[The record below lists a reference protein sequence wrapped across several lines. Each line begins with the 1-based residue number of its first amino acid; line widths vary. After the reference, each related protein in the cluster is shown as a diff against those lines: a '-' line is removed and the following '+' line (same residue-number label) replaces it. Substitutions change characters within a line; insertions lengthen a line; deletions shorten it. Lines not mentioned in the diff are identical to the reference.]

1 MVNSGEMPEG
11 QNVALASLEG
21 KPLCGPDKDTDS
33 QNLIQPRI
41 GLDSFKHGSMYGF
54 PNIRPYPRFTI
65 YTRRF
70 SNYYIYDFVYY

>member
-1 MVNSGEMPEG
+1 MVNSGEMPGG

-21 KPLCGPDKDTDS
+21 KPLCGPDKDTNS
-33 QNLIQPRI
+33 QNPILPRI
-41 GLDSFKHGSMYGF
+41 GLDSFKHGWMYGF

-65 YTRRF
+65 YTSRF